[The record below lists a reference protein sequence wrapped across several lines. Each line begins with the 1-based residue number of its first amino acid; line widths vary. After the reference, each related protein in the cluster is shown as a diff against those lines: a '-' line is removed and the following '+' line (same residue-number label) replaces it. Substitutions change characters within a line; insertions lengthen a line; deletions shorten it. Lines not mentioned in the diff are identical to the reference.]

1 MNTINMNQYDT
12 LLNEVNQLVSSHN
25 SKLDKINNYISML
38 KSYEETLTRCEI
50 ERALQETQIMIDAYD
65 NYMVN
70 LKSSIKVYKNGL
82 INLIQ

>member
-1 MNTINMNQYDT
+1 MNQYDT
-12 LLNEVNQLVSSHN
+12 LLNEVNQLISSHN

-50 ERALQETQIMIDAYD
+50 ERSLPKNQALINDYD
-65 NYMVN
+65 KYIVN
-70 LKSSIKVYKNGL
+70 VKSSIKVYKNGL